1 MTIRL
6 SEDKELVQEIR
17 EKLKENDGYCPCKI
31 DKTDDTKCM
40 CKEFREQESG
50 ECHCGL
56 FVKEEQVRKR
66 EDKKGVWCK

>member
-1 MTIRL
+1 MAVKL

-17 EKLKENDGYCPCKI
+17 EKLKVNEGYCPCRI
-31 DKTDDTKCM
+31 EKTPDTKCM

-56 FVKEEQVRKR
+56 FVKTKEE
-66 EDKKGVWCK
+66 